1 MTKKSFLTALLVGMA
16 VLCAEAQK
24 NNVYKT
30 DTVIDAKGN
39 TIITVYQSGTVAE
52 GNGNIV
58 TRDFKTAEFDEI
70 SMILPA
76 TVNYTVAD
84 EYSCR
89 VTLDENLFDYLDI
102 YSKGGC
108 LNLDMVKTLQQTNL
122 MPTKFVIEIS
132 APTIAEITLTGS
144 GDFCFVTPFEARK
157 LKITRAG
164 SGEVYFMETA
174 NIRSFSMSI
183 AGSGKLICKDFHSDY
198 TNVSI
203 AGSGEFV
210 SEHLYVDQA
219 NLSVAGSGGIV
230 IEAGTVKSANVSV
243 AGSGSIETRCQIES
257 MDYSIAGSGT
267 IEYYGDVKVKGSTMG
282 TGRIRRIDSKNIK

>member
-1 MTKKSFLTALLVGMA
+1 
-16 VLCAEAQK
+16 
-24 NNVYKT
+24 
-30 DTVIDAKGN
+30 
-39 TIITVYQSGTVAE
+39 
-52 GNGNIV
+52 
-58 TRDFKTAEFDEI
+58 
-70 SMILPA
+70 MILPA

-84 EYSCR
+84 TYSCR

-108 LNLDMVKTLQQTNL
+108 LRLDMVKTLQQTNL

-164 SGEVYFMETA
+164 SGEVYFKEKT

-210 SEHLYVDQA
+210 SEHLYADQA

-230 IEAGTVKSANVSV
+230 VEAGTVNNANVSV
-243 AGSGSIETRCQIES
+243 AGSGSIETRCQIDS

>member
-1 MTKKSFLTALLVGMA
+1 MTRKSFLTALLVCLA
-16 VLCAEAQK
+16 VLGAEAKK
-24 NNVYKT
+24 NNEYKA
-30 DTVIDAKGN
+30 DTIVDEKGN
-39 TIITVYQSGTVAE
+39 TIVNVYRTGNVAE

-58 TRDFKTAEFDEI
+58 TRDYDVAAFDEI

-84 EYSCR
+84 DYTCR
-89 VTLDENLFDYLDI
+89 VTLDENHFEYLDI
-102 YSKGGC
+102 YEKSGC
-108 LNLDMVKTLQQTNL
+108 LKLEMVKTLQQVNL
-122 MPTKFVIEIS
+122 MPTKFVIEIN
-132 APTIAEITLTGS
+132 APTVEEITLTGS

-174 NIRSFSMSI
+174 NIRRFSMSI

-198 TNVSI
+198 TDVSV

-210 SEHLYVDQA
+210 CEHLYADQA
-219 NLSVAGSGGIV
+219 NLSVAGSGDIV
-230 IEAGTVKSANVSV
+230 IEAGTVKSADVSV

-257 MDYSIAGSGT
+257 MDYSIAGTGT
-267 IEYYGDVKVKGSTMG
+267 IEYYGDVKLDGSTMG
-282 TGRIRRIDSKNIK
+282 KGRIRRIDSKK